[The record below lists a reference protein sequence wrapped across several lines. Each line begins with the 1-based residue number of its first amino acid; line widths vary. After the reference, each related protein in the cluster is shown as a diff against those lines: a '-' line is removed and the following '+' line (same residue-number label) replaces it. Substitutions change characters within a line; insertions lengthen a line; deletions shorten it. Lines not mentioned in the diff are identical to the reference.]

1 MPSLIRTPPGRRAI
15 VLIMSAMALGAACA
29 APGPA
34 ATPTSTLQP
43 TPTLAPTAS
52 PTLAPTASAT
62 AMATATG
69 APTASAAPTMGGL
82 TLDVATST
90 HGDHLV
96 DPEGMSLYI
105 FTNDSPGTTT
115 CMGDCLANWPALT
128 VEAGGSAVA
137 GTGVTGEL
145 GTITRPDDGTTQV
158 TINDMPLYYFIGD
171 TAAGDVNGQGL
182 QGIWFLAAPAGGG
195 VGAEPTG
202 SPTSGGD
209 DASAPAEDPYGDY

>member
-1 MPSLIRTPPGRRAI
+1 MPSMIGTPTGRRAS
-15 VLIMSAMALGAACA
+15 VLILSAMALGAACA

-34 ATPTSTLQP
+34 ATPTSSPQP

-52 PTLAPTASAT
+52 PTVAPT
-62 AMATATG
+62 AMATAT
-69 APTASAAPTMGGL
+69 AASTASAAPTMGGL
-82 TLDVATST
+82 TLDVASST
-90 HGDHLV
+90 HGDHIV
-96 DPEGMSLYI
+96 DPEGRALYI

-115 CMGDCLANWPALT
+115 CMGECLANWPALT
-128 VEAGGSAVA
+128 ADAGGSAVA
-137 GTGVTGEL
+137 GTGVSGEL

-182 QGIWFLAAPAGGG
+182 IGVWFLAGPDGAG

-209 DASAPAEDPYGDY
+209 ASSPPAEDPYGDY